1 MASLNF
7 TAIWLLVVFIVPGY
21 LAHVV
26 SNTLYKPEDKY
37 SEIEVIYSSVLYSA
51 SIYIFL
57 YFIALSRK
65 MWIENYVLS
74 HPRATIIIFLVT
86 SNIWGVIVYLFKRYD
101 WFHKAISLLKIPGGV
116 VPPNVFASIFD
127 PKYQPKAKNGYW
139 LIFKQNGVTYEAFA
153 QYTDVRKEFKV
164 YVVDVREIDSEGRS
178 LKQYPDT
185 FGMLVDIR
193 KLEEFEIVYS

>member
-1 MASLNF
+1 VDRKLCIKSPKGHHYYF
-7 TAIWLLVVFIVPGY
+7 
-21 LAHVV
+21 
-26 SNTLYKPEDKY
+26 SCDKD
-37 SEIEVIYSSVLYSA
+37 
-51 SIYIFL
+51 
-57 YFIALSRK
+57 
-65 MWIENYVLS
+65 
-74 HPRATIIIFLVT
+74 
-86 SNIWGVIVYLFKRYD
+86 IWGVIVYLFKRYD

-164 YVVDVREIDSEGRS
+164 YVIDVREIDPEGRS